1 MLDIVWDRDDAWQ
14 LDKVDDYISGPIQGR
29 VGQNM
34 TGRDR
39 LGKRKVELST
49 IG

>member
-1 MLDIVWDRDDAWQ
+1 MKRNQYGIEIMLDIVWDRDDAWQ
-14 LDKVDDYISGPIQGR
+14 IDKVDDYISGPIQGR

-39 LGKRKVELST
+39 
-49 IG
+49 